1 MHCHLYHY
9 AGAAIVSAVRAFH
22 CLLRLLVLALL
33 LPGLVA
39 GAPAESLNEDSDQQ
53 LQDIV
58 LEQPLAL
65 AAWEDG
71 SADGSTSDGN
81 PGATVPSPGADTG
94 WDLPQFAIAP
104 ARRLGDPGLPR
115 APPA

>member
-1 MHCHLYHY
+1 M
-9 AGAAIVSAVRAFH
+9 SAVRAFH